1 MTMLRAIPAI
11 VYALAATGAAA
22 QAVDESA
29 LEALEKT
36 SPVVQPVMAE
46 PAGAAELRA
55 AMRRISLSPSD
66 ADALADAGNAA
77 LMLGDAN
84 AALNFFTRANS
95 LRPNNGRIVAG
106 LATAT
111 VRTENPFEAL
121 RLFDDAVRLGVSER
135 SIAAD
140 RALAFDLLGNFGR
153 AQQDYKL
160 ARTASVSDD
169 LIVRHAISTSLSGQS
184 AEADAM
190 LVPLLEKNNP
200 AAWRARAF
208 ILASRGDFRESAKVT
223 QGFMDAGSAQR
234 MERFLRLMPELTGAQ
249 QAAAIHLGHFPA
261 SQYVGRDSE
270 QVRKVASTIPAV
282 QPAANDSR
290 LIPAGDPLGKKP
302 AKVAAAEKP
311 KTTERRR
318 DRKAREQEEVKAIVA
333 AIPDSQKLPKV
344 DTARLGTET
353 ARARVEEAT
362 SAKLVTAKTTE
373 LPPPETARPLQR
385 VEIGPRENVPQSQT
399 PPPPVRVPAQ
409 TVTQPVKQAPAISA
423 DSGVKTQTV
432 AAGFEAATRI
442 EPATSAPAP
451 APALATTNVP
461 QDETKMA
468 AALPVETVPV
478 PTPTP
483 TPPPA
488 AKAAFDLGAI
498 VNAIEIPESEQ
509 KPSAVPVDL
518 KKIKPAAPK
527 VAAVDEAGKAAK
539 TDPKSAAK
547 AKAPPPSPARF
558 WVQIATGDANAL
570 GFDYRKWAKK
580 SPDLFKSTSGW
591 TSAWGKTSRL
601 LVGPF
606 ADQKLAKKWE
616 ADFKKAGGDGFM
628 WKSENGVV
636 VTALKGK

>member
-11 VYALAATGAAA
+11 VYALVATGVVA
-22 QAVDESA
+22 QVEDESA
-29 LEALEKT
+29 LEALEKS
-36 SPVVQPVMAE
+36 SPVAQPAVSE
-46 PAGAAELRA
+46 PAGAAELRSA
-55 AMRRISLSPSD
+55 IRRISLNPAD
-66 ADALADAGNAA
+66 ADALADAGNAS

-95 LRPNNGRIVAG
+95 SRPNNGRIVAG

-153 AQQDYKL
+153 AQQDYNL

-190 LVPLLEKNNP
+190 LLPLLQKNSP

-208 ILASRGDFRESAKVT
+208 ILATRGDFRESTKVT

-234 MERFLRLMPELTGAQ
+234 MERYLRLMPDLTGAQ
-249 QAAAIHLGHFPA
+249 QAAAMHLGHFPA

-270 QVRKVASTIPAV
+270 QLRKVASTIPTV
-282 QPAANDSR
+282 QPASNDSR
-290 LIPAGDPLGKKP
+290 LIPSGDPLGTKTT
-302 AKVAAAEKP
+302 KVAATEKP

-318 DRKAREQEEVKAIVA
+318 DRKAREKDEVKAIVA
-333 AIPDSQKLPKV
+333 NIPDSIKLPKT
-344 DTARLGTET
+344 DTARLGTEA
-353 ARARVEEAT
+353 ARAKVEEASTAKMVNANT
-362 SAKLVTAKTTE
+362 SA
-373 LPPPETARPLQR
+373 LPPPESARPLER
-385 VEIGPRENVPQSQT
+385 VEIGPRNTAPVIQTT
-399 PPPPVRVPAQ
+399 PPPVSVSVQTTPNLIGPVSGANTDSVLKADAVGTQIVP
-409 TVTQPVKQAPAISA
+409 TSPAPQITNTGS
-423 DSGVKTQTV
+423 
-432 AAGFEAATRI
+432 
-442 EPATSAPAP
+442 EPAVA
-451 APALATTNVP
+451 
-461 QDETKMA
+461 KM
-468 AALPVETVPV
+468 AALPVDAAPV
-478 PTPTP
+478 PA
-483 TPPPA
+483 PA
-488 AKAAFDLGAI
+488 TVAKPAFDLGAI
-498 VNAIEIPESEQ
+498 VSSIEIPESEQ
-509 KPSAVPVDL
+509 RPSAVAVDL
-518 KKIKPAAPK
+518 NKIKPVAPK
-527 VAAVDEAGKAAK
+527 IAPVEESAKTAKVDPKAATKVK
-539 TDPKSAAK
+539 T
-547 AKAPPPSPARF
+547 PPANPPRF
-558 WVQIATGDANAL
+558 WVQIATGEAGAL

-606 ADQKLAKKWE
+606 TDQKIAKKWE